1 MEIDSEILQ
10 GSTLEIGYAYKVTNI
25 SEVEY
30 LTQEFNNYGRGY
42 GETNIVKLSTNKIVD
57 YVDNDA
63 AIENVEGQ
71 SWAIE
76 INKNDLIN
84 NGLLKDTTE
93 IKNILNNTD
102 LVITKTDLSTIALEP
117 TQSTTTTLTTTKLL
131 ANTIDEIEVD
141 NDAEIINVGR
151 NGGRELIVIPGNYVP
166 GETDTME
173 YDDDQ
178 AETVIILPPTGLT
191 TDVIRNVI
199 ISLSVLV
206 AIATGIIIFKIYKRR
221 K

>member
-1 MEIDSEILQ
+1 M
-10 GSTLEIGYAYKVTNI
+10 
-25 SEVEY
+25 
-30 LTQEFNNYGRGY
+30 
-42 GETNIVKLSTNKIVD
+42 
-57 YVDNDA
+57 
-63 AIENVEGQ
+63 
-71 SWAIE
+71 
-76 INKNDLIN
+76 
-84 NGLLKDTTE
+84 KDTTE

>member
-1 MEIDSEILQ
+1 M
-10 GSTLEIGYAYKVTNI
+10 
-25 SEVEY
+25 
-30 LTQEFNNYGRGY
+30 
-42 GETNIVKLSTNKIVD
+42 
-57 YVDNDA
+57 
-63 AIENVEGQ
+63 
-71 SWAIE
+71 
-76 INKNDLIN
+76 
-84 NGLLKDTTE
+84 
-93 IKNILNNTD
+93 
-102 LVITKTDLSTIALEP
+102 ITKTDLSTIALEP